1 MRSVEV
7 SCGVW
12 RTYKALKYEVR
23 CEIYCGFSGFVRA
36 PWDLEQGHCK
46 LTWSKVYTRCGLT
59 QELSRKGFP
68 RSFIGHWVCLIESES
83 AKDTS
88 KVTNRAK
95 GKYLGLFQIRSKEW
109 CTYEKPGGKCNM
121 KCEKLVDDDIT
132 DDAVCAKK
140 VYNEEGF
147 KGWSGWQRNCYG
159 KQIPIP
165 QC

>member
-36 PWDLEQGHCK
+36 PWDLEQ
-46 LTWSKVYTRCGLT
+46 
-59 QELSRKGFP
+59 
-68 RSFIGHWVCLIESES
+68 GHWVCLIESES